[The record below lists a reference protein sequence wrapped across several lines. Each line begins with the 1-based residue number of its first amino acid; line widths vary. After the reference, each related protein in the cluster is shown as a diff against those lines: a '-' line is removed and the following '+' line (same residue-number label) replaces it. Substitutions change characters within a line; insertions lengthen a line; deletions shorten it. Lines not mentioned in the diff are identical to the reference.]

1 MKTPF
6 FSVIIPLYNKEKYV
20 ERAILSIQ
28 SQTYTNFEIIIVN
41 DGSTDNGL
49 EKLNPFLSE
58 KIRLIEHAKNKGLSA
73 ARNTGIQSAKATYI
87 VFLDADDTWL
97 PTYLEAIKNLIENFG
112 EARIFATN
120 MQYVYPKQT
129 IAIDNKLSNYP
140 IDYKGYVDFFKENI
154 KQGLYCINSVCYHQS
169 VFEKV
174 GYFDEK
180 ITFSEEIDF
189 YIRAHLQFKF
199 AYDTTVH
206 TNYFMEIENQLSHSS
221 ILNKTIPNYD
231 LYESYSDSEPHFK
244 KFLDIQRYVLAKNLK
259 KHGDKSK
266 HLEITKNIDYK
277 NLNLKQQFLLK
288 SPLFL
293 LKNISAL
300 KQFLVKNG
308 FSWTSYSN

>member
-6 FSVIIPLYNKEKYV
+6 FSVIIPLYNKDKYV
-20 ERAILSIQ
+20 EKAILSIQ
-28 SQTYTNFEIIIVN
+28 NQTHTDFEIIIVN

-49 EKLNPFLSE
+49 EKVKPFLSE
-58 KIRLIEHAKNKGLSA
+58 KIKLIEHFKNKGLSA
-73 ARNTGIQSAKATYI
+73 ARNSGIQNAASNYI
-87 VFLDADDTWL
+87 TFLDADDTWL
-97 PTYLEAIKNLIENFG
+97 PTYLQAIKNLIDNFN

-120 MQYVYPKQT
+120 MQYVYPKKT

-189 YIRAHLQFKF
+189 YIRAHLHFKF

-206 TNYFMEIENQLSHSS
+206 ANYFMEIENQLSHSN
-221 ILNKTIPNYD
+221 ILNKTFPDYD
-231 LYESYSDSEPHFK
+231 VYASYCDSVPHFK
-244 KFLDIQRYVLAKNLK
+244 KFLDIQRYILAKHLK
-259 KHGDKSK
+259 KNGDKLK
-266 HLEITKNIDYK
+266 HLEIIKKIDFK
-277 NLNLKQQFLLK
+277 NLTLKQVILIQ
-288 SPLFL
+288 SPLPL
-293 LKNISAL
+293 IIGISNF
-300 KQFLVKNG
+300 KQFLVRQG
-308 FSWTSYSN
+308 ISWTSY

>member
-6 FSVIIPLYNKEKYV
+6 FSVVIPLFNKEKYIQN
-20 ERAILSIQ
+20 AIVSIQ
-28 SQTYTNFEIIIVN
+28 NQTYTDFEIIIVN

-49 EKLNPFLSE
+49 EKVKPFLSE
-58 KIRLIEHAKNKGLSA
+58 KIKLIEHFKNKGLSA
-73 ARNTGIQSAKATYI
+73 ARNSGIQNAASNYI
-87 VFLDADDTWL
+87 TFLDADDTWL
-97 PTYLEAIKNLIENFG
+97 PTYLQAIKNLIDNFN

-120 MQYVYPKQT
+120 MQYVYPKKT

-189 YIRAHLQFKF
+189 YIRAHLHFKF

-206 TNYFMEIENQLSHSS
+206 ANYFMEIENQLSHSN
-221 ILNKTIPNYD
+221 ILNKTFPDYD
-231 LYESYSDSEPHFK
+231 VYASYCDSVPHFK
-244 KFLDIQRYVLAKNLK
+244 KFLDIQRYILAKHLK
-259 KHGDKSK
+259 KNGDKLK
-266 HLEITKNIDYK
+266 HLEIIKKIDFK
-277 NLNLKQQFLLK
+277 NLTLKQVILIQ
-288 SPLFL
+288 SPLPII
-293 LKNISAL
+293 NGISNF
-300 KQFLVKNG
+300 KQFLVRQG
-308 FSWTSYSN
+308 ISWTSY